1 MGSDIW
7 KRNKVLILEGFIL
20 INFVFL
26 ILDIYLAH
34 SVNRFRHWGE
44 WIPFGFSIVAALL
57 LAASLRAGYKNQ
69 QSLFFRWAGQAL
81 GYCSIA
87 VGITGLIFHLE
98 SQFFSQRTIASLVYT
113 APFVAPLAYSGIGF
127 LLLMNRMV
135 PRTQPEWGQ
144 WIVFLALGG
153 FAGNFVLALCDH
165 AQNGFFHLT
174 EWVPVVGSALAVGFL
189 TTALFERSRG
199 FLRGCLAVLALQAV
213 IGVWGFVLHLIADV
227 NGVSSSLYENFI
239 HGAPVLAPMLFANLF
254 LLGAIG
260 IWDLLHTG
268 DGAAAGTAAG

>member
-1 MGSDIW
+1 MGSDTW
-7 KRNKVLILEGFIL
+7 KRDKVLILEGFIL
-20 INFVFL
+20 VNFVFL

-34 SVNRFRHWGE
+34 SVNRFRHWAE
-44 WIPFGFSIVAALL
+44 WIPFWFSIVAAVL
-57 LAASLRAGYKNQ
+57 LAVALRAKYNNE
-69 QSLFFRWAGQAL
+69 QSLFFQWAGQAL

-87 VGITGLIFHLE
+87 VGITGLIFHLD
-98 SQFFSQRTIASLVYT
+98 SQFFSQWTIASLVYT

-127 LLLMNRMV
+127 LLLLNRMV
-135 PRTQPEWGQ
+135 PRTEPEWGQ

-153 FAGNFVLALCDH
+153 FAGNFVLTLCDH

-189 TTALFERSRG
+189 ATALFERSRW
-199 FLRGCLAVLALQAV
+199 FLHRCLAVLALQAV
-213 IGVWGFVLHLIADV
+213 IGIWGFVLHLIASV

-260 IWDLLHTG
+260 IWDLLHSG
-268 DGAAAGTAAG
+268 DGAAAQG

>member
-1 MGSDIW
+1 MGSDAW
-7 KRNKVLILEGFIL
+7 KRNKVFILEGFIL

-44 WIPFGFSIVAALL
+44 WIPFWFSIVAAPL
-57 LAASLRAGYKNQ
+57 LAASLRAKYKNQ
-69 QSLFFRWAGQAL
+69 QSLFFQWVGQAL

-98 SQFFSQRTIASLVYT
+98 SQFFSQWTIASLVYT

-127 LLLMNRMV
+127 LLLLNRMV
-135 PRTQPEWGQ
+135 PRTEPEWGQ
-144 WIVFLALGG
+144 WVVFLALGG
-153 FAGNFVLALCDH
+153 FVGNFVLALCDH
-165 AQNGFFHLT
+165 AQNGFFHPT
-174 EWVPVVGSALAVGFL
+174 EWAPVVGSAVAVGFL
-189 TTALFERSRG
+189 ATALFERSRG

-268 DGAAAGTAAG
+268 DGAAAEG